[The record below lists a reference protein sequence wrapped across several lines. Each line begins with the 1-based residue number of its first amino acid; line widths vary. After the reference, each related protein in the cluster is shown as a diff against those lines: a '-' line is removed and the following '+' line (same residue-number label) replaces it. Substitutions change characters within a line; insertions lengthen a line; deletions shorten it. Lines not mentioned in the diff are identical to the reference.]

1 MKDLSKSDVS
11 DLIKDAGGSY
21 IEAYRLL
28 VSRREE
34 EAISVERTTVAQR
47 KQRHINA
54 IQQSDENT
62 LAELDVKFCDALEQ
76 IRSNQ
81 IDTAPGRTL
90 SQEEA
95 IGLMREWLDQR
106 DMAELLAA
114 RLLMIKEAVSNHITA
129 VNEEAGLDNPDHQ
142 NGSLH
147 VPDLGYR
154 FAKERAGRKD
164 SDLDTDKLQEL
175 LSEKEWEEVCDVKV
189 IPRQIIPRHKEY
201 TFSPEKMMKLAQK
214 NPQTLSKLLQ
224 CLEVG
229 GWRTP
234 VITIR
239 PLSSP

>member
-1 MKDLSKSDVS
+1 MSTIVKSEVTE
-11 DLIKDAGGSY
+11 LLEQVGGSY

-54 IQQSDENT
+54 IRQADDQTLDALDE
-62 LAELDVKFCDALEQ
+62 KFVAALEQ
-76 IRSNQ
+76 IRSNE
-81 IDTAPGRTL
+81 IDTEPGRTL
-90 SQEEA
+90 TQEEA
-95 IGLMREWLDQR
+95 VGLMQEWIDQR

-114 RLLMIKEAVSNHITA
+114 RLLMIKEAVSNHIIA
-129 VNEEAGLDNPDHQ
+129 ENEIGGVENPEHQ
-142 NGSLH
+142 NGSLP

-154 FAKERAGRKD
+154 FSKERAGRKD
-164 SDLDTDKLQEL
+164 SDVNQKKLKDL
-175 LSEKEWEEVCDVKV
+175 LTEEEWEEACDVEV

-201 TFSPEKMMKLAQK
+201 TFSPEKMMQLAQK